1 MYNRSTLIKQLQ
13 DYHPYDNLESSFIAK
28 FLELLQ
34 KENCYTRQNLEAH
47 ITASAWITDPE
58 RNSVLLLH
66 HAKLNR
72 WLQPG
77 GHSDGNEN
85 LEEVVHK
92 EVSEETGISDCKFIQ
107 STLFDIDIHTIPVYK
122 NIPEHDHYD
131 VRFLMEA
138 PAGSK
143 ILKNSESNEVKWVR
157 LENIPSEISMLRMK
171 SKLSEL

>member
-1 MYNRSTLIKQLQ
+1 MYNRSTLLKQLR
-13 DYHPYDNLESSFIAK
+13 DYHPYDNLESSFITK

-34 KENCYTRQNLEAH
+34 QENCYTRQNLEAH

-85 LEEVVHK
+85 LEEVVQK
-92 EVSEETGISDCKFIQ
+92 EVAEETGILDCKFIQ
-107 STLFDIDIHTIPVYK
+107 STLFDIDIHTIPAHK
-122 NIPEHDHYD
+122 NIQEHDHFD

-138 PAGSK
+138 PSGSK
-143 ILKNSESNEVKWVR
+143 IIKNSESNEVKWVR

-171 SKLSEL
+171 SKLIQL